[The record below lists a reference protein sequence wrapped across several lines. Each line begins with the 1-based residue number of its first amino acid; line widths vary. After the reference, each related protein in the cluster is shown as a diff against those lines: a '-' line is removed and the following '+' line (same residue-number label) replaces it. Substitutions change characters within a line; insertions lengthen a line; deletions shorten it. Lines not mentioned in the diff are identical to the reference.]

1 MDEFFT
7 HKCVTSDAPAPQSP
21 TNSSSSNG
29 VSTWSQ
35 SARCEFV
42 VVQENQQAH
51 GASRAVL
58 ASIVNMT
65 LQSRKTSGV
74 LLFTLHSASLVSTI
88 HPSDKLVHVDY
99 SSDASLYYA
108 SLSQPASASDNS
120 QLLARLHDDIRAQL
134 ETSCAAHNRLQRSNE
149 FNGESLS
156 SPAAGARAV
165 VVVLDSLNVLLEQS
179 PVQKVLRFLRELR
192 QNPHVGS
199 VIVRFNASTQPTA
212 TRQLLTSESTAV
224 AVVETPASLSAY
236 PILAKERRREVPKDM
251 HGFVL
256 LLRQKK
262 NGRSS
267 ESVDYFQIDGDHMRF
282 FTAAQAEKKKLE
294 SAEKAVSKAS
304 SESSQASEHRSSSSL
319 SATPSSA
326 SSQTQNKHHHQAALP
341 VRQEEVSFNLSISVE
356 EQLAKS
362 RVQLPYM
369 HQGQPPAPSSSSSA
383 QSGNANAVS
392 NGNSN
397 LFFIDDDDPDWDD
410 DDLDDDLDI

>member
-1 MDEFFT
+1 M
-7 HKCVTSDAPAPQSP
+7 H
-21 TNSSSSNG
+21 
-29 VSTWSQ
+29 SQ
-35 SARCEFV
+35 
-42 VVQENQQAH
+42 
-51 GASRAVL
+51 
-58 ASIVNMT
+58 
-65 LQSRKTSGV
+65 
-74 LLFTLHSASLVSTI
+74 HSASLVSTI
-88 HPSDKLVHVDY
+88 QPSDKLVHVDY

-120 QLLARLHDDIRAQL
+120 QLLARLRDDIRAQL

-149 FNGESLS
+149 FNGESSS

-262 NGRSS
+262 VRHWN
-267 ESVDYFQIDGDHMRF
+267 QTIH
-282 FTAAQAEKKKLE
+282 L
-294 SAEKAVSKAS
+294 
-304 SESSQASEHRSSSSL
+304 
-319 SATPSSA
+319 AT
-326 SSQTQNKHHHQAALP
+326 
-341 VRQEEVSFNLSISVE
+341 EVSNVCLFACVDLEWPQQRERGLLPDRRGPHAVLHGGPGRE
-356 EQLAKS
+356 EETGERRESRLEGLQRVIPGQRAPVFFQLERHTIQCFEPNPK
-362 RVQLPYM
+362 
-369 HQGQPPAPSSSSSA
+369 
-383 QSGNANAVS
+383 
-392 NGNSN
+392 
-397 LFFIDDDDPDWDD
+397 
-410 DDLDDDLDI
+410 